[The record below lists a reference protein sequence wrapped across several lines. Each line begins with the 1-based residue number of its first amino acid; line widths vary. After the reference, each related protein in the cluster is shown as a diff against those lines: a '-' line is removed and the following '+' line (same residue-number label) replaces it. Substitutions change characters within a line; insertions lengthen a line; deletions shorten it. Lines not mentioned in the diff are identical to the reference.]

1 MALRRRL
8 KRKENNVQKVTR
20 EDIASLDEYEVKR
33 PSYRAE
39 IMEIKKKRRIHV
51 GSHLTFLF
59 ENTDTMTYQVHE
71 MVRAERLTAEED
83 IFHELKTYNELLP
96 PQGDLSCTLLI
107 EIEDAISRDITL
119 RNWKDLCEHIYA
131 RLVDGRKVHVSY
143 DPRQIGDDRLS
154 SVQYLQI
161 KCGGVAV
168 SALGVDKPG
177 LELETPL
184 SEEQKKALSDDLN

>member
-1 MALRRRL
+1 V
-8 KRKENNVQKVTR
+8 RKVAR
-20 EDIASLDEYEVKR
+20 ADIASLDEYEVKR
-33 PSYRAE
+33 PAYRAE
-39 IMEIKKKRRIHV
+39 IMDIKQKRRIHI

-71 MVRAERLTAEED
+71 MMRAERLTAEAD
-83 IFHELKTYNELLP
+83 ILHELKTYNELLP
-96 PQGDLSCTLLI
+96 PKGDLSCTLLI

-131 RLVDGRKVHVSY
+131 RLDDGRKVHVSY
-143 DPRQIGDDRLS
+143 DQRQVGDDRLS

-161 KCGGVAV
+161 KCAGVPI

-177 LELETPL
+177 LEIETPL
-184 SEEQKKALSDDLN
+184 SDEQKRALSDDLN